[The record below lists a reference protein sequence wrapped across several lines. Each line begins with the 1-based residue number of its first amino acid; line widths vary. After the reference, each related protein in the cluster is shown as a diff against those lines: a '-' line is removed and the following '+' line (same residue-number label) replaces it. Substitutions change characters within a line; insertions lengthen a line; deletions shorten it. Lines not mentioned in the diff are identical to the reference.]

1 MKYYKDLFGYK
12 CDSWVKNNFGCLKY
26 FLIVS
31 FLLHFVIH
39 EKVFPINKKKKK
51 THSLFFMPFVFL

>member
-39 EKVFPINKKKKK
+39 EKVFPIKKKPI
-51 THSLFFMPFVFL
+51 TLFFMPFVFL